1 MNKNVLSSIS
11 GFCFLTSQGKLGY
24 YDDLGQW
31 VPDTELNQAFGSF
44 NLGFIQSYLSEPD
57 AGQENGPVRTAV
69 ICSPPERKKWNSATL
84 ILETPTLKSLFR
96 VIGAKEGDKL
106 TEFQKRSRE
115 MSVFRGMELL
125 LEYRM
130 ETYPGMPI
138 YCPVL
143 FDRNTTLDR
152 YAAAFGRL
160 TSETDAATPVIE
172 VLNLLSVIPMKRRTS
187 PTVSE
192 LIRRIYQR
200 VVNKQM
206 RSDPGFSV
214 AGDVAG
220 EYCPVDPLM
229 RNTGVI
235 RVPARAEPSVPG
247 VASRPPA
254 VAEPAR
260 VPDVVDFD
268 LPPTS
273 MAGIEKLL
281 HPVAPELLRQ
291 FDQLCDLDRR
301 QLMFLASYCRM
312 YRASPGFRL
321 LKRGSQDDNTIFLVQ
336 GEVEL
341 KAADGARRSIKAGTP
356 EARRPIAQLKPRLYR
371 VKAVTP
377 VIFLQIKDVSIA
389 QAFREAR
396 AMPED
401 DETTTSQLGG
411 AA

>member
-1 MNKNVLSSIS
+1 MNKNVLSSVS
-11 GFCFLTSQGKLGY
+11 GFCFLTSQGRLGY
-24 YDDLGQW
+24 YDEHGQW
-31 VPDTELNQAFGSF
+31 IPDAELNQAFGSF

-57 AGQENGPVRTAV
+57 AGQESGPVRVAV
-69 ICSPPERKKWNSATL
+69 ICSSPERKKWNSATL
-84 ILETPTLKSLFR
+84 ILETPILKSLFR
-96 VIGAKEGDKL
+96 VIGAKEEDKL

-125 LEYRM
+125 LEYRID
-130 ETYPGMPI
+130 TYPGMPI

-160 TSETDAATPVIE
+160 PTEADATTPVIE

-192 LIRRIYQR
+192 LIRRIHQR

-206 RSDPGFSV
+206 RSGPGFSV
-214 AGDVAG
+214 IGEVVG

-229 RNTGVI
+229 KNTGASPTWTE
-235 RVPARAEPSVPG
+235 PAAPD
-247 VASRPPA
+247 VASRPSA
-254 VAEPAR
+254 AAELERA
-260 VPDVVDFD
+260 PDVVDFD
-268 LPPTS
+268 LPP
-273 MAGIEKLL
+273 AKADGIEKLL
-281 HPVAPELLRQ
+281 QPIAPDLLCQ
-291 FDQLCDLDRR
+291 FDRLCDLDRR
-301 QLMFLASYCRM
+301 QLAFLLPYCRM
-312 YRASPGFRL
+312 YRASPGARL
-321 LKRGSQDDNTIFLVQ
+321 LKRGSQDDNTIFLLQ

-377 VIFLQIKDVSIA
+377 VVFLQVKDVSIA

-396 AMPED
+396 AVPDD
-401 DETTTSQLGG
+401 DETTTSQIGG

>member
-1 MNKNVLSSIS
+1 MKDNVLSSVS
-11 GFCFLTSQGKLGY
+11 GFCFLTSQGRLGY
-24 YDDLGQW
+24 YDEHGQW
-31 VPDTELNQAFGSF
+31 IPDAELNQAFGSF

-57 AGQENGPVRTAV
+57 AGQESRPVRVAV

-125 LEYRM
+125 LEYRID
-130 ETYPGMPI
+130 TYPGMPI

-160 TSETDAATPVIE
+160 PTETDAATPVIE

-192 LIRRIYQR
+192 LIRRIHQR

-206 RSDPGFSV
+206 RSGPGFSV
-214 AGDVAG
+214 IGEVAG

-229 RNTGVI
+229 KNTGAS
-235 RVPARAEPSVPG
+235 PAWAEPAMPG
-247 VASRPPA
+247 VASRPSA
-254 VAEPAR
+254 AAEPERA
-260 VPDVVDFD
+260 PDVVDFD
-268 LPPTS
+268 LPP
-273 MAGIEKLL
+273 AKADGIEKLL
-281 HPVAPELLRQ
+281 QPITPDLLCQ
-291 FDQLCDLDRR
+291 FDRLCDLDRR
-301 QLMFLASYCRM
+301 QLAFLLPYCRM
-312 YRASPGFRL
+312 YRASPGARL
-321 LKRGSQDDNTIFLVQ
+321 LKRGSQDDNTIFLLQ

-341 KAADGARRSIKAGTP
+341 KAADGARRSIRAGTP

-377 VIFLQIKDVSIA
+377 VIFLQVKDVSIA

-396 AMPED
+396 AVPED
-401 DETTTSQLGG
+401 DETTTSQIGG